1 MTRVIVV
8 DNPKRQFT
16 GPRRFIDSTQTSRM
30 ISGHN
35 GRRQIATMFKARV
48 EKAELRSQT
57 PKCRG
62 QIILPLVVLYS
73 RLSRATFGRTL
84 RGAGSIS
91 GMERHEGFEHGFKID

>member
-48 EKAELRSQT
+48 EKQHCAHRPRNAE
-57 PKCRG
+57 G